1 MHRWAAPLLAAYCS
15 RLSPLSSLCR
25 RCSPLFATENIRTR
39 EDIMT
44 PEVTHDEVVNKE
56 PDSSE
61 VDQPTPPPPPT
72 PRSGKRLLWLLLIP
86 AVLVIAALF
95 GTQGRQKQTQQLG
108 VTTKALEVQTVNVI
122 HAQRGKSSSELTLPG
137 MIQPFSQSPIYA
149 RVDGYVRTWYVD
161 IGTHVTK
168 GQLLAEIDAPEVDQ
182 QLNQAR
188 AMLQQA
194 QTTLALAKV
203 TAPRYQELI
212 KTNSVSQQEVD
223 QNNQNL
229 AAQTANVQAASA
241 AVSRLEQMQGFEK
254 IVAPFDGVITLRTTD
269 FGDLVNAGN
278 AGLGRELFRISQN
291 NIVRV
296 FVTVPEEFSKQV
308 GPDTKASMDVTALP
322 NRHFAAA
329 VTRTTDAIDAL
340 SRTLTVE
347 LDVPN
352 PSGELLPG
360 AYANVHFQLPLT
372 AVPVVLPS
380 STILFQADGPQ
391 VGLVNSQSQ
400 VELRKVTLGHDFG
413 DTIQV
418 LSGVRPTDAA
428 IANPPDSLTSGMRVA
443 VQSASGNEKGN

>member
-1 MHRWAAPLLAAYCS
+1 MKV
-15 RLSPLSSLCR
+15 
-25 RCSPLFATENIRTR
+25 
-39 EDIMT
+39 EDVM
-44 PEVTHDEVVNKE
+44 NKE
-56 PDSSE
+56 LAGSEKAPDP
-61 VDQPTPPPPPT
+61 Q
-72 PRSGKRLLWLLLIP
+72 RSGKRLLWFLLVP
-86 AVLVIAALF
+86 AVLVTSAF
-95 GTQGRQKQTQQLG
+95 VGTKARQKTSQQLNA
-108 VTTKALEVQTVNVI
+108 TTKALEIQTVNVI
-122 HAQRGKSSSELTLPG
+122 HPQRGKASSDLTLPG
-137 MIQPFSQSPIYA
+137 MIQAFSQSPIYA

-168 GQLLAEIDAPEVDQ
+168 GKLLAEIDAPEVDQ

-188 AMLQQA
+188 AMLKQA
-194 QTTLALAKV
+194 ETTLALAKL
-203 TAPRYQELI
+203 TTPRYQELI
-212 KTNSVSQQEVD
+212 KTNSVSQLEVD

-241 AVSRLEQMQGFEK
+241 TVSRLEQMQGFEK
-254 IVAPFDGVITLRTTD
+254 IIAPFDGVITLRKTD

-278 AGLGRELFRISQN
+278 GGVGRELFRISQN

-308 GPDTKASMDVTALP
+308 RPGTKASMDLAELP
-322 NRHFAAA
+322 NRHFVAA
-329 VTRTTDAIDAL
+329 VTRTTDAIDVT

-360 AYANVHFQLPLT
+360 AYANVHFQLSLGAAPL
-372 AVPVVLPS
+372 VLPS

-391 VGLVNSQSQ
+391 VGVVNSQNQ

-418 LSGVRPTDAA
+418 LSGVRPMDAA
-428 IANPPDSLTSGMRVA
+428 IANPPDSLTNGIRVA
-443 VQSASGNEKGN
+443 VQSASANSKEN

>member
-1 MHRWAAPLLAAYCS
+1 MKDLETS
-15 RLSPLSSLCR
+15 NKKQSPR
-25 RCSPLFATENIRTR
+25 RNG
-39 EDIMT
+39 M
-44 PEVTHDEVVNKE
+44 
-56 PDSSE
+56 
-61 VDQPTPPPPPT
+61 
-72 PRSGKRLLWLLLIP
+72 RLLWFLLIP
-86 AVLVIAALF
+86 VVLAGSSFFVARA
-95 GTQGRQKQTQQLG
+95 RQKETKQLG
-108 VTTKALEVQTVNVI
+108 ATTTSLEVQTVNVI
-122 HAQRGKSSSELTLPG
+122 HPQRGSSNSDLTLPG
-137 MIQPFSQSPIYA
+137 MIQAFSESPIYA

-161 IGTHVTK
+161 IGAHVTK

-188 AMLQQA
+188 ARLNQA
-194 QTTLALAKV
+194 ETSLALAKIM
-203 TAPRYQELI
+203 AARYQELI

-254 IVAPFDGVITLRTTD
+254 IVAPFDGVITSRKTD

-278 AGLGRELFRISQN
+278 SGSGRELFRISQN

-308 GPDTKASMDVTALP
+308 RPGTKASMDLTELP
-322 NRHFAAA
+322 NRHFPAS
-329 VTRTTDAIDAL
+329 VTRTTDSIDVN

-360 AYANVHFQLPLT
+360 AYANVNFQLPLNV
-372 AVPVVLPS
+372 ASLVLPS

-391 VGLVNSQSQ
+391 IGVVNSQNQ

-413 DTIQV
+413 DTIQITT
-418 LSGVRPTDAA
+418 GVRPTDAV
-428 IANPPDSLTSGMRVA
+428 IANPPDSLTNGMHVA
-443 VQSASGNEKGN
+443 VQSTSANQKGD